1 MEVIKISNKPELKA
15 QAAAWFSDK
24 WGVPVDAYLESMDAA
39 VSDPCGIPKWYV
51 VLDHEETI
59 IAGAGIIENDFH
71 ERKDLTP
78 NLCALYVEPAYRGQG
93 IARKLMDIA
102 VKDTAAAGFER
113 LYLITDHTQFYE
125 KCGWNFYGMVKEDDG
140 GEIRM
145 YERVCQRGNT
155 ENT

>member
-24 WGVPVDAYLESMDAA
+24 WGVPVDAYLESMADAA
-39 VSDPCGIPKWYV
+39 SNPHGIPKWYLI
-51 VLDHEETI
+51 LDDSNTI

-102 VKDTAAAGFER
+102 AKDTATAGFER
-113 LYLITDHTQFYE
+113 LYLITDHTHFYE
-125 KCGWNFYGMVKEDDG
+125 KCGWNFYGMVKEEDG

-145 YERVCQRGNT
+145 YERACQRGNT